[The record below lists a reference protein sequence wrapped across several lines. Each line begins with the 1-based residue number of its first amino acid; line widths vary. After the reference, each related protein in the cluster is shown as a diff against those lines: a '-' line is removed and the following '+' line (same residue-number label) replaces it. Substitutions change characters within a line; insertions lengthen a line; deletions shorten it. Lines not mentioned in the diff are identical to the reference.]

1 MSSVILYTRFK
12 VWKWNRLFVHEYKLN
27 GFIYTADLNLN
38 LVLFMTKSW
47 IYSVTCASIT
57 FISKITWNRK
67 KYTDDLR
74 SFPPQVI
81 LIEHTFASKTTVGIS
96 LYTTCTSLKLEQH
109 FTLCASEQVKL
120 VSVWMDVQRGHLMRC
135 AHRTAFPATCYMSLR
150 N

>member
-74 SFPPQVI
+74 SFPPSHFNWTH
-81 LIEHTFASKTTVGIS
+81 LCIENDCWNFIIHHMYKFEVGTAFHFMRQWAGEIGVRMDGCSK
-96 LYTTCTSLKLEQH
+96 
-109 FTLCASEQVKL
+109 
-120 VSVWMDVQRGHLMRC
+120 GHLMRC